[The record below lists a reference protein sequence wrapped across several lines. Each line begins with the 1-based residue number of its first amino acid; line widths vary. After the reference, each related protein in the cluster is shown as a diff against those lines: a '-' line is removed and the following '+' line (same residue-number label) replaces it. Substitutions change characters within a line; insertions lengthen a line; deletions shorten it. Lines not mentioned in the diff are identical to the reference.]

1 MNASGTHN
9 NVKFSKYMNHQ
20 RRQSMANASKTY
32 ASYISP
38 KGEEIPGLPPR
49 RPNLGINKSVNLNN
63 SQVSG
68 SGFFKISD
76 PKDKILTVKESQ
88 KIIEDKSVSH
98 LRIKQNGGNNFRSQ
112 RLPKVASS
120 SYSEN
125 PQKHHIYH
133 KNFLQYVGF
142 AGPDLANSQMKNPLG
157 TGGSLAV
164 GPKYK

>member
-1 MNASGTHN
+1 MNASGTYN
-9 NVKFSKYMNHQ
+9 NVKFSKYMNNQ
-20 RRQSMANASKTY
+20 RRQTMANASKTY
-32 ASYISP
+32 ASVISP
-38 KGEEIPGLPPR
+38 KVEEIPGLPR
-49 RPNLGINKSVNLNN
+49 RRLNLDINKSVNLYN
-63 SQVSG
+63 SQASG

-98 LRIKQNGGNNFRSQ
+98 LRIKQNGCNNFRSQ

-120 SYSEN
+120 SCSKS

-133 KNFLQYVGF
+133 KNFIQYVGF

-164 GPKYK
+164 GPKFK